1 MKAIPRRSFVPLLL
15 ISFLCPHPALAAG
28 TNRPTLFLVGDST
41 VNTPTK
47 GVQGWGTP
55 IAGLFDQTKIKVE
68 NRARGGR
75 SSRTYYTE
83 GLWDQV
89 AADLKPGDFVLMQF
103 GHNDGGP
110 LTGGRA
116 RASLKGSGDETK
128 DVEDQGKKETVHTY
142 GWYLRK
148 YV

>member
-1 MKAIPRRSFVPLLL
+1 MKTFRIVSSLACLALHHAFAAAPSP
-15 ISFLCPHPALAAG
+15 PKAPAAT
-28 TNRPTLFLVGDST
+28 TNLPTLYLIGDST

-55 IAGLFDQTKIKVE
+55 IATLFDKTKINVE

-89 AADLKPGDFVLMQF
+89 ASALKPVDFVLMQF

-110 LTGGRA
+110 LTDGRA
-116 RASLKGSGDETK
+116 RASLKGNGDETRTVTNQPSGK
-128 DVEDQGKKETVHTY
+128 VEV
-142 GWYLRK
+142 
-148 YV
+148 

>member
-1 MKAIPRRSFVPLLL
+1 MKKHLCCFVSLLL
-15 ISFLCPHPALAAG
+15 FLAFHHTSAADAHPAKTRAA
-28 TNRPTLFLVGDST
+28 TPALPTLFLIGDST

-55 IAGLFDQTKIKVE
+55 IADLFDKSKINVE

-89 AADLKPGDFVLMQF
+89 AAALKPGDFVLMQF
-103 GHNDGGP
+103 GPNDGWA
-110 LTGGRA
+110 LTDGRA
-116 RASLKGSGDETK
+116 RASLKGN
-128 DVEDQGKKETVHTY
+128 
-142 GWYLRK
+142 
-148 YV
+148 

>member
-1 MKAIPRRSFVPLLL
+1 MKDVL
-15 ISFLCPHPALAAG
+15 G
-28 TNRPTLFLVGDST
+28 G
-41 VNTPTK
+41 K
-47 GVQGWGTP
+47 G
-55 IAGLFDQTKIKVE
+55 AGLAEMTNVGLPVPPGFTITTQAWAHY
-68 NRARGGR
+68 NRSGHRFPD
-75 SSRTYYTE
+75 

-128 DVEDQGKKETVHTY
+128 DVEDQGKKETEY
-142 GWYLRK
+142 RSSFLRRLRT
-148 YV
+148 VFEL